1 MDDAALRRRLA
12 PALRGAAAGSAGLAL
27 AAVFGIAAAA
37 PEPGECVARS
47 GATVPRV
54 VELYTSEGCDS
65 CPPADR
71 WLSSVAAQPDV
82 VALGFHVDYWDRLG
96 WKDRF
101 GSPAHTERQRRLQ
114 STSGVPFSYTPQVI
128 VDGRDWRGWPGLPRR
143 AQPAAGAASL
153 QLRQDGPI
161 ATVERLGDAV
171 AMAPSTAA
179 TDRPGGLAATAGWSA
194 YWAVTEDGHQSEVRA
209 GENRGATLRHDRV
222 VVMYRPV
229 GDFLAGGSGRWT
241 LDLGSAAAPPS
252 RRIAF
257 VVVDSSQRPVQAVV
271 LQPAS
276 CGR

>member
-1 MDDAALRRRLA
+1 MDAAALRFRLA
-12 PALRGAAAGSAGLAL
+12 PALRGAAAGGAGLAL
-27 AAVFGIAAAA
+27 AAAFGFAVAA
-37 PEPGECVARS
+37 PGSGDCVARS
-47 GATVPRV
+47 GATAPRV
-54 VELYTSEGCDS
+54 IELYTSEGCDS

-71 WLSSVAAQPDV
+71 WLSSVAAQPEV

-101 GSPAHTERQRRLQ
+101 GSPAHTERQRQLQ

-143 AQPAAGAASL
+143 AQPSAAAAPL
-153 QLRQDGPI
+153 QLRLDGSI
-161 ATVERLGDAV
+161 ATVERLGDAS
-171 AMAPSTAA
+171 AGAPSTAA
-179 TDRPGGLAATAGWSA
+179 TNRQGGHAAAAGWSA
-194 YWAVTEDGHQSEVRA
+194 YWAVTEDGHQSQVRA

-222 VVMYRPV
+222 VVLYRPV
-229 GDFLAGGSGRWT
+229 GDVPAGGSGRWT
-241 LDLGSAAAPPS
+241 LDLGSGAAAPS